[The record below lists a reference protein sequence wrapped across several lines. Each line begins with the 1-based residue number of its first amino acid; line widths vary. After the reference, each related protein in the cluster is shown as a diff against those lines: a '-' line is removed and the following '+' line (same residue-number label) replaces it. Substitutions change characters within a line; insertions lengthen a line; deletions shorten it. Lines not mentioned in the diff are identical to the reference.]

1 VLTDDQQRAQIQFGR
16 FGEKNGARRWIFDQR
31 CEVGRFLPP
40 TLLALTALENNAV
53 EGVVVRRLEVS
64 SAEESIRVELVAQNH
79 PSALQY
85 LEALNTGSDQ
95 ENTDLLWNLLR
106 AEVEQTG
113 QSVRATLAA
122 RQVTGLA
129 GKPPN

>member
-1 VLTDDQQRAQIQFGR
+1 MQTQRQLA
-16 FGEKNGARRWIFDQR
+16 W
-31 CEVGRFLPP
+31 P
-40 TLLALTALENNAV
+40 LALTALENNAV